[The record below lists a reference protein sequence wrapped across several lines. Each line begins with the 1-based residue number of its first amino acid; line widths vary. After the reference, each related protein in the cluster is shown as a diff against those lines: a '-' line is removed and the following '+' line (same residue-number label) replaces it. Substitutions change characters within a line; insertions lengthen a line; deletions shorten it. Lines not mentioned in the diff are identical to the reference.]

1 MLVLALGQSTLE
13 RWLAGWEPRTRQI
26 ASGFWFGLN
35 AAFAMVLAVRLGI
48 GALLDV
54 RVVVLMGAMAFAGPV
69 SGGIAMIIALIVR
82 AAIGGGTMLVGLGVI
97 VTSAALGYALVRM
110 RSPERSVVWPL
121 AYGLIGAVAE
131 IAWLLPMTW
140 GDPTG
145 WDKVLA
151 AVREGGPVLVI
162 SSMLGFAL
170 LSFVISRERERIERE
185 RRLSAIL
192 DWTPLFIG
200 LLDPDG
206 HVLQANRTALD
217 FVGVTAGE
225 VECKPFWQTVWCSGD
240 PEVGE
245 RFRAA
250 VAEAAGGK
258 TARFEV
264 ELAGTGG
271 RCRTFE
277 FQLYPVRDN
286 SGRVAMVL
294 PEGRDVT
301 AQKDAEQRLEEAE
314 ESLRQ
319 AQKMEAVGQ
328 LTGGIAHDFNNI
340 LTIVGGNLELMRR
353 FSLAEDVR
361 RLVDAALRAVSRG
374 GTLTQ
379 HLLAFSRRQHL
390 TPTVVSMNEIAA
402 DTGAMLRRILGDSIV
417 VRTELAH
424 DLRLGYFDPHQLETA
439 LLNLAI
445 NARDAMPDG
454 GTLLLS
460 TGNACFEYAMS
471 DDAPPGDYLRLA
483 VRDTGVGMSQEVL
496 RRAFEPFF
504 TTKPVGRGSGLGLSM
519 VYGFV
524 KQSGGHIELQSIPG
538 RGTIVVIYLP
548 AAQGFESEELA
559 DTAATPVI

>member
-13 RWLAGWEPRTRQI
+13 RWLAGWEPTARQVV
-26 ASGFWFGLN
+26 SGIWFGVN
-35 AAFAMVLAVRLGI
+35 AALAMLLAVRLGI

-69 SGGIAMIIALIVR
+69 AGVIAMLLAIGVRAGIGGETMPLGLGLIVT
-82 AAIGGGTMLVGLGVI
+82 A
-97 VTSAALGYALVRM
+97 AALGYALVRV
-110 RSPERSVVWPL
+110 RRPERSVLWPL
-121 AYGLIGAVAE
+121 AYGLAGSLAQM
-131 IAWLLPMTW
+131 AWLLPMTW
-140 GDPTG
+140 SDPAG
-145 WDKVLA
+145 WQKLLA
-151 AVREGGPVLVI
+151 TVREGGPVLLT

-185 RRLSAIL
+185 RRLGAIL

-200 LLDPDG
+200 LLDPQG
-206 HVLQANRTALD
+206 RVLQANRTALD
-217 FVGVTAGE
+217 FVGAKAAE
-225 VECKPFWQTVWCSGD
+225 VEGKPIWQTAWCSGD

-245 RFRAA
+245 RFRSA
-250 VAEAAGGK
+250 VAQAAGGK

-271 RCRTFE
+271 RCRTFD

-286 SGRVAMVL
+286 AGRVAMVL
-294 PEGRDVT
+294 PEGRDIT
-301 AQKDAEQRLEEAE
+301 AQKEAEQRLEETE
-314 ESLRQ
+314 ESLRH

-340 LTIVGGNLELMRR
+340 LAIVGGNLELMRR
-353 FSLAEDVR
+353 HPLAEEVR

-402 DTGAMLRRILGDSIV
+402 DTAAMLRRILGDSIV
-417 VRTELAH
+417 VRAELAH

-445 NARDAMPDG
+445 NARDAMSNG
-454 GTLLLS
+454 GTLTIS

-483 VRDTGVGMSQEVL
+483 VRDTGSGMSQETL

-519 VYGFV
+519 VYGFI

-548 AAQGFESEELA
+548 AAQGFEVEEFDDA
-559 DTAATPVI
+559 AATPVI

>member
-13 RWLAGWEPRTRQI
+13 RWLSSWEPNARQI
-26 ASGFWFGLN
+26 VSGIWFGVN
-35 AAFAMVLAVRLGI
+35 AAIAMLLAVRLGI

-69 SGGIAMIIALIVR
+69 AGVIAALMALGVR
-82 AAIGGGTMLVGLGVI
+82 AAIGGDTVLYGLGLI
-97 VTSAALGYALVRM
+97 VTAAALGYALLSVR
-110 RSPERSVVWPL
+110 RPERGFAWPL
-121 AYGLIGAVAE
+121 VYGFVGSLGQLV
-131 IAWLLPMTW
+131 WLLPMVW
-140 GDPTG
+140 GDPSG
-145 WDKVLA
+145 WAKALA
-151 AVREGGPVLVI
+151 AVREGAPVLFI

-170 LSFVISRERERIERE
+170 LSFVISRERERIERD
-185 RRLSAIL
+185 RRLGAIL

-206 HVLQANRTALD
+206 RVLQANRTALD
-217 FVGVTAGE
+217 FVGASASD
-225 VECKPFWQTVWCSGD
+225 VEGKPFWQTPWCSGD

-245 RFRAA
+245 RFRSA
-250 VAEAAGGK
+250 VAQAAGGK

-264 ELAGTGG
+264 ELAGTAG
-271 RCRTFE
+271 RCRTFD

-286 SGRVAMVL
+286 AGRVAMVL

-301 AQKDAEQRLEEAE
+301 QQKEAEQRLTEAE

-340 LTIVGGNLELMRR
+340 LAIVGGNLELMRR
-353 FSLAEDVR
+353 HPLAAEVR

-390 TPTVVSMNEIAA
+390 TPTVVSMNEIAG
-402 DTGAMLRRILGDSIV
+402 DTAAMLRRILGESIV
-417 VRTELAH
+417 VRTELAY

-445 NARDAMPDG
+445 NARDAMPSG
-454 GTLLLS
+454 GTLTVS

-483 VRDTGVGMSQEVL
+483 VRDTGGGMSQEVL

-519 VYGFV
+519 VYGFI

-538 RGTIVVIYLP
+538 RGTIVVIHLP
-548 AAQGFESEELA
+548 AAQGFEVEELA
-559 DTAATPVI
+559 ETAATPVI

>member
-13 RWLAGWEPRTRQI
+13 RWLAGWEPNARQVV
-26 ASGFWFGLN
+26 SGIWFGVN
-35 AAFAMVLAVRLGI
+35 AAIAMLLAVRLGI

-69 SGGIAMIIALIVR
+69 AGVIAMLMAMVVR
-82 AAIGGGTMLVGLGVI
+82 AGIGGETMPVGLGLI
-97 VTSAALGYALVRM
+97 VTSAALGYALVRI
-110 RSPERSVVWPL
+110 RRPERSVIWPL
-121 AYGLIGAVAE
+121 AYGLIGSLGQM
-131 IAWLLPMTW
+131 AWLLPMTW
-140 GDPTG
+140 EDPRG
-145 WDKVLA
+145 WDRVLA
-151 AVREGGPVLVI
+151 TVREGGPVLLT

-185 RRLSAIL
+185 RRLGAIL

-206 HVLQANRTALD
+206 RVLQANRTALD
-217 FVGVTAGE
+217 FVGAKAGDME
-225 VECKPFWQTVWCSGD
+225 GKPFWHTAWCSGD

-245 RFRAA
+245 RFRSA
-250 VAEAAGGK
+250 VAQAAGGK

-271 RCRTFE
+271 RCRTFD

-286 SGRVAMVL
+286 AGRVAMVL

-301 AQKDAEQRLEEAE
+301 AQKEAEQRLEEAE
-314 ESLRQ
+314 ESLRH

-340 LTIVGGNLELMRR
+340 LAIVGGNLELMRR
-353 FSLAEDVR
+353 HPLAEEVR

-402 DTGAMLRRILGDSIV
+402 DTAAMLRRILGDSIV
-417 VRTELAH
+417 VRAELAH

-445 NARDAMPDG
+445 NARDAMPNG
-454 GTLLLS
+454 GTLTIS

-483 VRDTGVGMSQEVL
+483 VRDTGIGMSQEVL

-519 VYGFV
+519 VYGFI

-538 RGTIVVIYLP
+538 RGTIIVIYLP
-548 AAQGFESEELA
+548 AAQGFEVEELA
-559 DTAATPVI
+559 EKAATPVI